1 MQSWLQFTHQDTE
14 SQLKSLINVIP
25 SIKTIHYV
33 KSESMAIVKPKNWQD
48 MLQKLYLPLNLDL
61 YQYYYQP
68 LINRRIENI
77 IKNSLIENVS
87 QVYDL
92 MQTHLRTQK
101 KAMYEVKNMIWTEES
116 DDIPLSL
123 KQALSTD
130 RQNHKFLLKTRG
142 YTPII
147 VEICNQLDC
156 NMKTLFSELKLYLSH
171 SDMDKID
178 QDAGKD
184 IAAYLRSSSL
194 ECILE

>member
-1 MQSWLQFTHQDTE
+1 MQSWLQFTHHDAE
-14 SQLKSLINVIP
+14 LQLKSLIDMIA

-33 KSESMAIVKPKNWQD
+33 KSESMAIIKPKNWQE

-61 YQYYYQP
+61 YQFYYQP

-77 IKNSLIENVS
+77 IRNSLSKNIAET
-87 QVYDL
+87 YDL
-92 MQTHLRTQK
+92 MENQLRAQH
-101 KAMYEVKNMIWTEES
+101 KATYVVKNIIWTEEP

-123 KQALSTD
+123 KQALSAD

-142 YTPII
+142 YTQII
-147 VEICNQLDC
+147 VEICNLLDA

-171 SDMDKID
+171 TDMDKID
-178 QDAGKD
+178 ADAGKD